1 MTPIRMKISGIA
13 KVKGGKRLPKGED
26 LLSTETS
33 NPYIRAQDIRDG
45 RIRLE
50 DPRYLT
56 PEQHQRLKRYT
67 VSAGDV
73 CIVIVG
79 ANVGDVGIVPASLS
93 GANLTENA
101 VKLTD
106 FKAGYVP
113 QYVNYCL
120 STIECQAQMQQ
131 FAGGA
136 AQPKLGI
143 YKVLDIEIPVLPE
156 ASQHRVAEI
165 LTAYDDLIENNRH
178 RITIL
183 EEMARMIYRE
193 WFVNFR
199 FPGHEKLKMVES
211 EIGLIPAGW
220 TVEPLRELTTLISRG
235 ISPHYDDEAA
245 GRVINQKCIRDGR
258 LSLEHSRK
266 QSKNVPEDKLIRLG
280 DVLINSTGVGT
291 LGRVAQVLEPI
302 SDCTV
307 DSHVSIVRPRDNSEF
322 LGKTLLHLEQHF
334 ERLGVG
340 STGQTELSRERIAST
355 RLVVPTPDL
364 QKRFSQL
371 VAPMNGMIVCCL
383 ARNSTLHQTRD
394 LLLPK
399 LISGE
404 VSVEQIEDEA
414 VAQGV

>member
-1 MTPIRMKISGIA
+1 M
-13 KVKGGKRLPKGED
+13 
-26 LLSTETS
+26 
-33 NPYIRAQDIRDG
+33 
-45 RIRLE
+45 
-50 DPRYLT
+50 
-56 PEQHQRLKRYT
+56 
-67 VSAGDV
+67 
-73 CIVIVG
+73 
-79 ANVGDVGIVPASLS
+79 
-93 GANLTENA
+93 
-101 VKLTD
+101 
-106 FKAGYVP
+106 
-113 QYVNYCL
+113 
-120 STIECQAQMQQ
+120 
-131 FAGGA
+131 
-136 AQPKLGI
+136 
-143 YKVLDIEIPVLPE
+143 
-156 ASQHRVAEI
+156 AES
-165 LTAYDDLIENNRH
+165 
-178 RITIL
+178 
-183 EEMARMIYRE
+183 IYRE
-193 WFVNFR
+193 WFVTFR
-199 FPGHEKLKMVES
+199 FPSHEKVKMVES
-211 EIGLIPAGW
+211 EMGLIPAGW
-220 TVEPLRELTTLISRG
+220 AVKPLRELTTLISRG
-235 ISPHYDDEAA
+235 ISPNYDDEAA

-302 SDCTV
+302 ADCTV

-355 RLVVPTPDL
+355 SVVVPTPDL

-404 VSVEQIEDEA
+404 VSVEQLEAEA